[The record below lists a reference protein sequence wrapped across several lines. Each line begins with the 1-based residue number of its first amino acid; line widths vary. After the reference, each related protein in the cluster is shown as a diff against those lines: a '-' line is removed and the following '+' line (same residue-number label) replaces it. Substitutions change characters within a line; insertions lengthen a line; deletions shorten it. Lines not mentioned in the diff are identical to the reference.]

1 MELLRKN
8 YVNTTTAIVVNSN
21 TDSAQYIM
29 NPDTSFQF
37 VSSGFNNDLTTVTL
51 RINFTET
58 LTVSRIAMVGMNLK
72 EFDLFYNGVTANAFA
87 LTTSAATTTS
97 KWTSNSETSMFMQC
111 TPVACTSVSLDMK
124 KTMVADAE
132 KALGY
137 FVVSQERI
145 DFSRIPSAKNYN
157 PVIDTEEVVHKLSD
171 GNTRIQVVADRWRAN
186 VKLEYISESFRNSLR
201 TIYNLHD
208 GLIFV
213 PFGTTTAWDAVI
225 FPCVWQGPFD
235 FYKFSDN
242 APATGFEGTIKL
254 WETTP

>member
-1 MELLRKN
+1 
-8 YVNTTTAIVVNSN
+8 
-21 TDSAQYIM
+21 
-29 NPDTSFQF
+29 
-37 VSSGFNNDLTTVTL
+37 
-51 RINFTET
+51 
-58 LTVSRIAMVGMNLK
+58 
-72 EFDLFYNGVTANAFA
+72 
-87 LTTSAATTTS
+87 
-97 KWTSNSETSMFMQC
+97 
-111 TPVACTSVSLDMK
+111 
-124 KTMVADAE
+124 
-132 KALGY
+132 
-137 FVVSQERI
+137 
-145 DFSRIPSAKNYN
+145 
-157 PVIDTEEVVHKLSD
+157 VIDTEEVVHKLSD